1 MTRDSESQT
10 RGVYCVSRFFSQ
22 EILGGNCWG
31 GGAAVAKRRME
42 SLLRQSLYSVR
53 GRQRV
58 SKRAHTWTRRFHTVI
73 CSVKTLKEGA
83 VLGAWGRY
91 RDFRS
96 FPIRMVRWV
105 WVTPRSVLLLPG
117 PRASPWGVS
126 LHHSFLAWSWGKPGL
141 WKCSQHGDHLLTE
154 STH

>member
-22 EILGGNCWG
+22 EILGWNCWG
-31 GGAAVAKRRME
+31 DGAAVAKRPME
-42 SLLRQSLYSVR
+42 SLLRQSLYLVR
-53 GRQRV
+53 RRQRV
-58 SKRAHTWTRRFHTVI
+58 SKHTHTWMRRVHT
-73 CSVKTLKEGA
+73 VKTLEGA

-105 WVTPRSVLLLPG
+105 RVTPRSVLFLPG
-117 PRASPWGVS
+117 PCASPWGVS